1 MSHYGYVELS
11 PLTHLRLFWLPCSLR
26 DVETAVN
33 YVTITKMADGHS
45 GRVMFNSCILFH
57 LCAYVCTQL
66 KFLYLKQDPE
76 IIYNNLC
83 ISLHS
88 YHLA

>member
-11 PLTHLRLFWLPCSLR
+11 LLTCLCLFWPPRSLR

-33 YVTITKMADGHS
+33 YVTINKIADRQR
-45 GRVMFNSCILFH
+45 GRVTFNSCILFH
-57 LCAYVCTQL
+57 LCVHMYQL

-76 IIYNNLC
+76 INYYYLR
-83 ISLHS
+83 ISSYS
-88 YHLA
+88 YHLV